1 MFDRTKVDLG
11 DIYTIAGSE
20 DTRFRIGILDKNK
33 KMQWN
38 EENSGAVFDGM
49 FTTDKTFRGTIREFM
64 EEMGLTLTDE
74 QRQMFDN
81 TPFEIVGDDPQKFDP
96 VIYAAYQAARDDVI
110 KESNFNIPTPSSGG
124 GGGRGRQTPDE
135 FKVYGDV
142 SISRVGEGGRRYAAT
157 MPLSIPNI
165 EVGEGAPISAQEVI
179 KIGSDYFIRGKQGT
193 TPVIIPMEYKTE
205 EELGEVA
212 GRLGDLFADVDLEVM
227 NYSDTFRTNFLK
239 KASETLYGGLKSP
252 ERIQFEIAELM
263 SGANQREK
271 DRRLAGQ
278 ASQLFSPPTE

>member
-1 MFDRTKVDLG
+1 MNQ
-11 DIYTIAGSE
+11 IAV
-20 DTRFRIGILDKNK
+20 LDKNNK
-33 KMQWN
+33 WN
-38 EENSGAVFDGM
+38 KENAEQIFDAN
-49 FTTDKTFRGTIREFM
+49 FTADKVFRGQVRQHI
-64 EEMGLTLTDE
+64 EEVLGITLTDAE
-74 QRQMFDN
+74 KEMFDN
-81 TPFEIVGDDPQKFDP
+81 SPFEILSDKNMVL
-96 VIYAAYQAARDDVI
+96 VAAVTKAKDFFI
-110 KESNFNIPTPSSGG
+110 TESEFNIKPQSSGG
-124 GGGRGRQTPDE
+124 GGGKGKTPDE

-271 DRRLAGQ
+271 DRRLAGR
-278 ASQLFSPPTE
+278 ASQLFSPTE